1 MCAYVRVCVSACVC
15 VCLRARL
22 TPVAGEARL
31 SVTNPTAL
39 TSASV
44 PAGPTASISLQQI
57 QVLAQGILAAG
68 IVNDLFTV

>member
-1 MCAYVRVCVSACVC
+1 MCACVLVGVRACV
-15 VCLRARL
+15 RARL

-31 SVTNPTAL
+31 SVINPTAL

>member
-1 MCAYVRVCVSACVC
+1 MCVTLAAG
-15 VCLRARL
+15 
-22 TPVAGEARL
+22 AGERGL
-31 SVTNPTAL
+31 SVINPTAL